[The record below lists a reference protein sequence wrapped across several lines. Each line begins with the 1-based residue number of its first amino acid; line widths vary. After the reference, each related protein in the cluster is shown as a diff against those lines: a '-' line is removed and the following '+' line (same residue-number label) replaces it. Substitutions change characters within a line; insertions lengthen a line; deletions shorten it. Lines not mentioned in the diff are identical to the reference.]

1 MSRYERVASQ
11 IKREI
16 SNILHDDLKDPRIG
30 FITVTRIE
38 LSLDLRFA
46 KVYYSVLGNSQQKMN
61 ASRGLESACGFVR
74 RLVAQRLNLKFVPEI
89 SFKEDSS
96 IEESLRLDEKI
107 KELKKSEYD
116 KKNNSTD
123 KIK

>member
-11 IKREI
+11 IKKEI

-46 KVYYSVLGNSQQKMN
+46 KVYYSVLGNAQQKIN
-61 ASRGLESACGFVR
+61 TSKGLESATGFIR
-74 RLVAQRLNLKFVPEI
+74 RLVAQRLNLKFVPKI
-89 SFKEDSS
+89 SFKEDDS

-107 KELKKSEYD
+107 KELYKSNND
-116 KKNNSTD
+116 RKNNSTD
-123 KIK
+123 KG